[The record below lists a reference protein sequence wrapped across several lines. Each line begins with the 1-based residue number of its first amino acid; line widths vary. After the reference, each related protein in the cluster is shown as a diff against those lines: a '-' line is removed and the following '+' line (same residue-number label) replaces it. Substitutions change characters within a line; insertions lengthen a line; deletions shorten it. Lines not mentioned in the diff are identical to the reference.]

1 MNKYSL
7 LKKVLTFLIL
17 AIILLSIPTVMRDPY
32 FIHIFIMVGINI
44 ILCASLRLSFMTGI
58 WNLGQIAFYAIG
70 ACVLT
75 MLKINYHISFWPLL
89 PLSGVV
95 TALVAIGLG
104 YLTIRVRGLY
114 FVMLTMAFVEVIRLT
129 IMAIPFF
136 GAIRFNA
143 IPPPNSINI
152 PHLIRIEFISK
163 ASYYYLIL
171 VMVVIILTILYLI
184 ERSRVG
190 ETFKSIA
197 SSDPLCESVGVN
209 TTIYRVMAFA
219 ICSFFAGVAGGLY
232 APYIGLI
239 APGNFTTW
247 ASIMVFMS
255 LVIGGTGSFW
265 GPVIGAAFMTIL
277 PEALR
282 DAVKYEPMI
291 SAVILILIIFFLP
304 GGLASLPGTI
314 RSKMRKNQ
322 KRNLES
328 INTKA
333 AVFL

>member
-1 MNKYSL
+1 VNKYSL
-7 LKKVLTFLIL
+7 LRKMLTFLIL
-17 AIILLSIPTVMRDPY
+17 AIILLSIPMVTRDPY

-44 ILCASLRLSFMTGI
+44 ILCASLRLSHMTGI

-70 ACVLT
+70 ACILT
-75 MLKINYHISFWPLL
+75 MLKIKYQISFWLLL
-89 PLSGVV
+89 PFSGFV

-143 IPPPNSINI
+143 IPPPDTINI
-152 PHLIRIEFISK
+152 PHIFRIEFISK
-163 ASYYYLIL
+163 TSYYYLIL

-209 TTIYRVMAFA
+209 TTKYRVMAFA
-219 ICSFFAGVAGGLY
+219 ICSFFAGIAGGVY

-255 LVIGGTGSFW
+255 LVIGGTDSFW

-304 GGLASLPGTI
+304 GGLASLPNTV
-314 RSKMRKNQ
+314 RSKMRKN
-322 KRNLES
+322 RNLES
-328 INTKA
+328 INTKV